1 MIVRESTDQIV
12 WEMFFEACCKID
24 QEFVSLIKSV
34 GAIEQFHSDD
44 VKEDDSRGSAHLDDI
59 FFVMTAANASIFL
72 VRKPGQRVKVTVSV
86 FTDSQEYGFLAVPGN
101 LGYAHNQVF
110 PGAGAPDNEFTLF
123 KNFVKRNLGEF
134 LFAEE
139 IIL

>member
-59 FFVMTAANASIFL
+59 FFVMTAANASIF
-72 VRKPGQRVKVTVSV
+72 
-86 FTDSQEYGFLAVPGN
+86 
-101 LGYAHNQVF
+101 
-110 PGAGAPDNEFTLF
+110 
-123 KNFVKRNLGEF
+123 
-134 LFAEE
+134 
-139 IIL
+139 